1 MEKIR
6 SLSRT
11 IVSLA
16 WNMKTLCPMLSNART
31 DTGVVRKVVR
41 EMPLEGVLAPGW
53 ATTSCKFM
61 ASSSSTISDH
71 KGRPPAESP
80 MGIMGAREAEEAAWA
95 KAIAGRGGL
104 VVCAGIGDELD
115 AQP

>member
-6 SLSRT
+6 SLSRI

-41 EMPLEGVLAPGW
+41 EMPLEGVLVPGG
-53 ATTSCKFM
+53 ATNSWMFM
-61 ASSSSTISDH
+61 ASSSSRSMSDQSV
-71 KGRPPAESP
+71 RPFAERR
-80 MGIMGAREAEEAAWA
+80 GEEVEAAGA